1 MDSVSVWRE
10 LQLVLTVLDKLGI
23 SYVLGG
29 SLASSLWG
37 VPRSTN
43 DADVMV
49 LPVPGRE
56 EQLVASFPPDFY
68 LSLSAMREANLK
80 SRSFNII
87 NTSTGFKTDVFVASG
102 RKLDESAFR
111 RKVTRK
117 VPALGEATVNV
128 LSAEDVVIYK
138 LDWYRQG
145 GETSERQWLDVA
157 GVLQA
162 NLSDMDRNYLR
173 EGSKHLGIVDLLN
186 RAIAEVEAANE

>member
-10 LQLVLTVLDKLGI
+10 LQRVLTALDAMGI
-23 SYVLGG
+23 PYVLGG

-49 LPVPGRE
+49 RPFPGRE
-56 EQLVASFPPDFY
+56 EELVARFPPDFY

-80 SRSFNII
+80 RRSFNII
-87 NTSTGFKTDVFVASG
+87 NTSTGFKTDVFVAST
-102 RKLDESAFR
+102 RQLDESAFR
-111 RKVTRK
+111 RKVIRK
-117 VPALGEATVNV
+117 VPSLGEATVNV
-128 LSAEDVVIYK
+128 LSAEDVIIWK

-145 GETSERQWLDVA
+145 GETSERQWLDVI
-157 GVLQA
+157 GVLEA
-162 NLSDMDRNYLR
+162 NLPGLDRTYLL
-173 EGSKHLGIVDLLN
+173 EGSQHLGIMDLLD

>member
-1 MDSVSVWRE
+1 MDSVSVWKE
-10 LQLVLTVLDKLGI
+10 LQRVLMVLDRLNI

-49 LPVPGRE
+49 TPFPGLE
-56 EQLVASFPPDFY
+56 EQLVASFPSDFY
-68 LSLSAMREANLK
+68 LSLSAIREANLK
-80 SRSFNII
+80 CRSFNII
-87 NTSTGFKTDVFVASG
+87 NTSTGFKTDVFVASS
-102 RKLDESAFR
+102 RRLDEAAFR
-111 RKVTRK
+111 RSVTRK

-128 LSAEDVVIYK
+128 LSAEDVVIRK

-162 NLSDMDRNYLR
+162 NLPDMDRDYLR
-173 EGSKHLGIVDLLN
+173 EGSEQLGVVDLLS

>member
-1 MDSVSVWRE
+1 MDSVSVWKE
-10 LQLVLTVLDKLGI
+10 LQLVLTVLDRLRI

-49 LPVPGRE
+49 LPFPGRE
-56 EQLVASFPPDFY
+56 EQFAASFPSDFY
-68 LSLSAMREANLK
+68 LSLAAMRDANLK
-80 SRSFNII
+80 RRSFNII
-87 NTSTGFKTDVFVASG
+87 NTSTGFKTDIFIASA
-102 RKLDESAFR
+102 RNLDESAFR

-128 LSAEDVVIYK
+128 LSAEDVVIRK

-162 NLSDMDRNYLR
+162 NLQDMDRVYLQK
-173 EGSKHLGIVDLLN
+173 ESQDLGIADLLH
-186 RAIAEVEAANE
+186 RAIGEAEAARE